1 MPSLFTDVA
10 MVYACS
16 ALALGGNDI
25 VKNSLNLSAVTETN
39 TTAKSREASTDEN
52 NQPEKGFR
60 WSEKE
65 KRLNTRAGQTLISSL
80 TYICPK

>member
-39 TTAKSREASTDEN
+39 TTAKSREASTDDN
-52 NQPEKGFR
+52 NQPEKAFGGVKKK
-60 WSEKE
+60 S
-65 KRLNTRAGQTLISSL
+65 G
-80 TYICPK
+80 